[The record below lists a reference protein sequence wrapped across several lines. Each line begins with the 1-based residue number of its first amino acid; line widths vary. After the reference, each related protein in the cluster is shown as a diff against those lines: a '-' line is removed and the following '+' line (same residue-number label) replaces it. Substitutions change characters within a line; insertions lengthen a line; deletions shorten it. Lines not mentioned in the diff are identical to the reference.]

1 MIGRP
6 KFRLMLSATVAL
18 IPLLASSAYAQEQGE
33 FMRDALSGIG
43 LLEKRQDPIDYHE
56 RPPLV
61 MPPKLDGNALPAPRP
76 RSTSQDWPKDPE
88 IAERQ
93 RAAAERRSPKGSQ
106 FQGRYNDNNATL
118 SIDEIRGG
126 RRAGANLT
134 TEAQD
139 KPGDNARRDSMLS
152 PFELLMGKS
161 ANAEPSD
168 VEPSRDVLTDPPTGY
183 RQSPK
188 KLAHQPS
195 GDPINNASREREEAD
210 PGTYL
215 RQRAQQ

>member
-1 MIGRP
+1 MTGRP
-6 KFRLMLSATVAL
+6 RLRLIFPAAVAL
-18 IPLLASSAYAQEQGE
+18 MPLLTGNAYA
-33 FMRDALSGIG
+33 LG

-61 MPPKLDGNALPAPRP
+61 MPPKLDGKALPQPRA
-76 RSTSQDWPKDPE
+76 RSTNAAWPKDPE
-88 IAERQ
+88 IVERE
-93 RAAAERRSPKGSQ
+93 RAVAERRLPKGNQ
-106 FQGRYNDNNATL
+106 VQGRYEDNNATL
-118 SIDEIRGG
+118 SIDEMRAG

-139 KPGDNARRDSMLS
+139 KPGDNAQRDSLLS
-152 PFELLMGKS
+152 PFQLLQGKS
-161 ANAEPSD
+161 TNAEPSD

-188 KLAHQPS
+188 KLARPPS
-195 GDPINNASREREEAD
+195 RDPINNASREHDEAD
-210 PGTYL
+210 PGVYL